1 VSDPH
6 FRPVVY
12 LKKACPFSLK
22 VRLFLLESGL
32 IDKVDVREAAPDSAE
47 DKAIRSELAPHF
59 DKVTF
64 PSAQVAPGT
73 YMSDSDAIVA
83 RFAEMVAADPDH
95 LPTLKMYKDGAF
107 QQLMTL
113 YKENAEL
120 KKRG

>member
-1 VSDPH
+1 MSDAA

-32 IDKVDVREAAPDSAE
+32 LDKVDVHEVAPDTRE
-47 DKAIRSELAPHF
+47 DAAVRQELEPHF
-59 DKVTF
+59 DKVSF
-64 PSAQVAPGT
+64 PSAQLAPGH
-73 YMSDSDAIVA
+73 YISDSDTIV
-83 RFAEMVAADPDH
+83 REFAKMVGADPER

-107 QQLMTL
+107 QQLMNL

-120 KKRG
+120 KKRA